1 MDETLPPVWG
11 DFCKPFPPKIGQLKP
26 SKIVEIWTF
35 HMYLFAFMEVIV
47 CKPDMSPK
55 I

>member
-1 MDETLPPVWG
+1 MVETLPAYWVTSA
-11 DFCKPFPPKIGQLKP
+11 KPFLPKIGQLKP

-35 HMYLFAFMEVIV
+35 HMYLSAFMEVII

-55 I
+55 T